1 MKNKQPAIGTKM
13 SAKALEYL
21 KNNEEVTR
29 VTGEECAGRNEGG
42 CEKSDEWTTLPI
54 LDK

>member
-1 MKNKQPAIGTKM
+1 MKNTQPAIGAKM

-29 VTGEECAGRNEGG
+29 VTGVECAGRNGRG
-42 CEKSDEWTTLPI
+42 REKSDEWTTLPI